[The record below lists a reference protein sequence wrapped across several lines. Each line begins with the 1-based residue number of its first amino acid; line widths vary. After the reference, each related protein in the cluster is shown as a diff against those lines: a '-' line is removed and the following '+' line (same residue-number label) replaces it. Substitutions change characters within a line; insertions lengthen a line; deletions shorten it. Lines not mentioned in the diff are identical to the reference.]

1 MNIKFTQYPM
11 WDDIRTYITSEINPQ
26 EKSSHLVRLHKFK
39 NREDKK

>member
-26 EKSSHLVRLHKFK
+26 EKSSHIIMLHRFK
-39 NREDKK
+39 IKEECK